1 MVKGSYGVNTY
12 RDRSR
17 KKIGRHKKRLNK
29 SEKPHK
35 KYRGQGRWQ
44 TLQVYKIHW
53 QKFHVFTSNTNIFLA
68 PTSGCKYSKNMTD
81 PKPQFPESNCVVH
94 DDTFDWGG

>member
-1 MVKGSYGVNTY
+1 MVKGTYGVNTY
-12 RDRSR
+12 RGRSR
-17 KKIGRHKKRLNK
+17 KKIGRHKKNLNK

-44 TLQVYKIHW
+44 NLQVYKINL
-53 QKFHVFTSNTNIFLA
+53 QKFYVFTSNANIFIASLLIVN
-68 PTSGCKYSKNMTD
+68 YVNNMN
-81 PKPQFPESNCVVH
+81 KPNPLFPPSNCVVH